1 MDANSK
7 VNILIVDDAAD
18 KLLALDTVLADLG
31 ERVVTAASGREA
43 LRRLLADDF
52 AVVLLDVNM
61 PDLDG
66 FETASLIRQR
76 KRSEHTP
83 IIFITADGDET
94 HVTRGYSLG
103 AVDYIVAPLLPEVL
117 RTKVSVFVELYR
129 KQREIERQADQR
141 VVLALMQAERD
152 EAERAN
158 RAKSEFLANVSHELR
173 TPMNAIIGMTDLA
186 LQEPLTPSARDYLET
201 ARTSATLLVS
211 LLNEILDFSKL
222 DSGRFSLEAAP
233 FDLRVAVQQTVKT
246 LIHHAEA
253 KNLRLDCDITEG
265 VDMRV
270 AGDSLRLRQVLNNLI
285 GNAIKFT
292 SQGAVTVSVRPVTS
306 DDSNVS
312 FQFAVRDTGI
322 GISPEDQG
330 KIFAPFTQVD
340 ASMTRR
346 FGGAGLGLTIAA
358 NLVAMMGGQLHV
370 ESEPGSGSTFSFTIR
385 LPRAASPPPPPTSEA
400 IAAAPAKA
408 SAALCILLAEDTHA
422 NQKLITT
429 VLRRRGHRVEV
440 VSNGAEA
447 VEAVRQGRYDVI
459 LMDIQMPIMDG
470 FEATAAIRALAEP
483 AIATVPIVA
492 LTAHAMQGDDDR
504 CLMAGMDAYLAKP
517 IDIRTL
523 VDLVEELPHRARRTV
538 PLEDE

>member
-1 MDANSK
+1 MDANGK
-7 VNILIVDDAAD
+7 VNILIVDDAPD
-18 KLLALDTVLADLG
+18 KLLALDTVLADLD

-83 IIFITADGDET
+83 IIFITAESDET
-94 HVTRGYSLG
+94 HVSRGYSLG
-103 AVDYIVAPLLPEVL
+103 AVDYIVAPMLPEVL

-141 VVLALMQAERD
+141 IALALMQAERD
-152 EAERAN
+152 EADRAN

-186 LQEPLTPSARDYLET
+186 LQEQLAPSVRDYLET

-253 KNLRLDCDITEG
+253 KNLRLECELTEG
-265 VDMRV
+265 VDMHV
-270 AGDSLRLRQVLNNLI
+270 VGDSLRLRQVLNNLI

-292 SQGAVTVSVRPVTS
+292 SRGSVAVVVRPATS
-306 DDSNVS
+306 DESNTS

-322 GISPEDQG
+322 GISAEDQG
-330 KIFAPFTQVD
+330 KIFSPFTQVD

-346 FGGAGLGLTIAA
+346 K
-358 NLVAMMGGQLHV
+358 
-370 ESEPGSGSTFSFTIR
+370 SR
-385 LPRAASPPPPPTSEA
+385 
-400 IAAAPAKA
+400 
-408 SAALCILLAEDTHA
+408 
-422 NQKLITT
+422 
-429 VLRRRGHRVEV
+429 
-440 VSNGAEA
+440 
-447 VEAVRQGRYDVI
+447 
-459 LMDIQMPIMDG
+459 
-470 FEATAAIRALAEP
+470 
-483 AIATVPIVA
+483 
-492 LTAHAMQGDDDR
+492 GDDGR
-504 CLMAGMDAYLAKP
+504 AVASGERAG
-517 IDIRTL
+517 IR
-523 VDLVEELPHRARRTV
+523 
-538 PLEDE
+538 